1 MTHSEWIA
9 FLSPWLSGALAA
21 LAALLLAL
29 LLNRGRRLQALQR
42 EGEALRAELA
52 SQQAQVAST
61 QQRLEERDQHLDRR
75 TQECEQLREQL
86 QTERTAGAALR
97 ARLEGEQKAAQEKQ
111 KLLESTREQLE
122 ERFKIL
128 SAEALEA
135 NKKSLLQLAEQR
147 FQQQEQLARND
158 LDKRRQAVDELVKP
172 LRESLAKLEG
182 QNQKLEAARSEAYGA
197 LHQQMKALIDTH
209 LPALKGETDRLVNA
223 LRQPHTRG
231 RWGEVQLKR
240 VAEMAGM
247 TEHIDFSEQ
256 ESVSTDQGGR
266 LRPDMTVHLPGGRR
280 IVVDSKA
287 PVAAYLEAIEAPDE
301 SSRNARLKQHAQQ
314 LRSHIHQLG
323 AKQYFEQFERTPEFV
338 VLFVPGEV
346 FFSEALKADP
356 DLIEYG
362 AERKVIVA
370 SPTSFI
376 ALLKAVSYG
385 WRQEDLAENAEKMAK
400 LGRELYDRIG
410 TLAGHWQKV
419 GKNLDSAVDA
429 YNKAVGSLET
439 RVLSSARKFRDLQV
453 GGGVVSEVEPIDHAA
468 RPLLAPEMQPV
479 PTEEERALPVSEPAD
494 VPSADASAPS
504 GTGDAAGRQGD
515 R

>member
-1 MTHSEWIA
+1 MIDNELL
-9 FLSPWLSGALAA
+9 LSLIPWLACGFAL
-21 LAALLLAL
+21 LVAALLLVLAIA
-29 LLNRGRRLQALQR
+29 RGRRAERAAREAQALHT
-42 EGEALRAELA
+42 ELA
-52 SQQAQVAST
+52 TQRIQAESA
-61 QQRLEERDQHLDRR
+61 QQRLSEREDTISKLQDEVS
-75 TQECEQLREQL
+75 TLREQL
-86 QTERTAGAALR
+86 QTERTAAAELR
-97 ARLEGEQKAAQEKQ
+97 TRIEAEQKSAHEKQ

-122 ERFKIL
+122 ERFRTL

-182 QNQKLEAARSEAYGA
+182 QNEKLEAARSEAYGA
-197 LHQQMKALIDTH
+197 INQQMKALIETH
-209 LPALKGETDRLVNA
+209 LPALRGETDRLVKA

-256 ESVSTDQGGR
+256 ESVTTDQGGR
-266 LRPDMTVHLPGGRR
+266 LRPDMTVHLPGGRC

-287 PVAAYLEAIEAPDE
+287 PISAYLEAIEAPDE
-301 SSRNARLKQHAQQ
+301 ESRNARLKQHAQQ
-314 LRSHIHQLG
+314 LRSHIQQLG
-323 AKQYFEQFERTPEFV
+323 AKQYFEQFDRTPEFV

-356 DLIEYG
+356 SLIEYG

-385 WRQEDLAENAEKMAK
+385 WRQEDLAENAEKVAK
-400 LGRELYDRIG
+400 LGREIYDRIG

-419 GKNLDSAVDA
+419 GKSLDSAVDA

-453 GGGVVSEVEPIDHAA
+453 GGDVLTQVEPLDHAA
-468 RPLLAPEMQPV
+468 RPLLAPEMQPQALD
-479 PTEEERALPVSEPAD
+479 PAALPAARGGD
-494 VPSADASAPS
+494 TRSAEHDDARSS
-504 GTGDAAGRQGD
+504 D
-515 R
+515 

>member
-1 MTHSEWIA
+1 MQTMIHTDV
-9 FLSPWLSGALAA
+9 LSLIVPWLAGG
-21 LAALLLAL
+21 LAL
-29 LLNRGRRLQALQR
+29 LVSLLLLLLLRRGRQNAALMQELQT
-42 EGEALRAELA
+42 LRTEHA
-52 SQQAQVAST
+52 SQQAQVEWA
-61 QQRLEERDQHLDRR
+61 QQRLEERDERIAQFDQAH
-75 TQECEQLREQL
+75 EALREQL
-86 QTERTAGAALR
+86 QTERTAGAELR
-97 ARLEGEQKAAQEKQ
+97 TRLEAEQKAAQEKQ

-197 LHQQMKALIDTH
+197 LNQQMKALIDTH
-209 LPALKGETDRLVNA
+209 LPALKGETDRLVKA

-256 ESVSTDQGGR
+256 ESVATEQGGR

-287 PVAAYLEAIEAPDE
+287 PVAAYLEAIEAADE
-301 SSRNARLKQHAQQ
+301 DSRNAYLKQHAQQ
-314 LRSHIHQLG
+314 LRTHIQQLG
-323 AKQYFEQFERTPEFV
+323 GKQYFEQFDRTPEFV

-356 DLIEYG
+356 GLIEYG

-385 WRQEDLAENAEKMAK
+385 WRQEDL
-400 LGRELYDRIG
+400 
-410 TLAGHWQKV
+410 
-419 GKNLDSAVDA
+419 
-429 YNKAVGSLET
+429 
-439 RVLSSARKFRDLQV
+439 
-453 GGGVVSEVEPIDHAA
+453 
-468 RPLLAPEMQPV
+468 
-479 PTEEERALPVSEPAD
+479 
-494 VPSADASAPS
+494 
-504 GTGDAAGRQGD
+504 
-515 R
+515 

>member
-1 MTHSEWIA
+1 MTDNDL
-9 FLSPWLSGALAA
+9 FLTLIPWLACALAA
-21 LAALLLAL
+21 IAAVLLLVLAVV
-29 LLNRGRRLQALQR
+29 RGRRADHYVRLAHSLQTELATQQSQADSAQQRLAEREQTIDRLQDEVSSLREALQR
-42 EGEALRAELA
+42 EKTAAAEL
-52 SQQAQVAST
+52 
-61 QQRLEERDQHLDRR
+61 R
-75 TQECEQLREQL
+75 TRIE
-86 QTERTAGAALR
+86 A
-97 ARLEGEQKAAQEKQ
+97 EQKAAEEKQ

-122 ERFKIL
+122 ERFKTL

-197 LHQQMKALIDTH
+197 INQQMKALIETH
-209 LPALKGETDRLVNA
+209 LPALRGETDRLVKA

-256 ESVSTDQGGR
+256 ESVTTEQGGR

-301 SSRNARLKQHAQQ
+301 EIRNARLKQHAQQ
-314 LRSHIHQLG
+314 LRSHIQQLG
-323 AKQYFEQFERTPEFV
+323 AKQYFEQFDRTPEFV

-356 DLIEYG
+356 SLIEYG

-385 WRQEDLAENAEKMAK
+385 WRQEDLAENAEKVAK
-400 LGRELYDRIG
+400 LGREIYDRIG

-419 GKNLDSAVDA
+419 GKSLDSAVDA

-453 GGGVVSEVEPIDHAA
+453 GGNELTQVEPLDHAA
-468 RPLLAPEMQPV
+468 RPLLAPEMQDQTADREGL
-479 PTEEERALPVSEPAD
+479 TEVGDGAASRGGDDETPA
-494 VPSADASAPS
+494 S
-504 GTGDAAGRQGD
+504 Q
-515 R
+515 

>member
-1 MTHSEWIA
+1 MTHTEL
-9 FLSPWLSGALAA
+9 LSLLLPWLAGGLAA
-21 LAALLLAL
+21 LAVGLLLLAL
-29 LLNRGRRLQALQR
+29 GRGRRIAGLVQDVQTLRSERVGYEAQA
-42 EGEALRAELA
+42 E
-52 SQQAQVAST
+52 SM
-61 QQRLEERDQHLDRR
+61 QQRLAEREQRIAELHQM
-75 TQECEQLREQL
+75 QETLREQL
-86 QTERTAGAALR
+86 QRERTAAAELR
-97 ARLEGEQKAAQEKQ
+97 TRLEAEQKAAQEKQ

-197 LHQQMKALIDTH
+197 LNQQMKALIDTH
-209 LPALKGETDRLVNA
+209 LPALKGETDRLVKA

-301 SSRNARLKQHAQQ
+301 DSRNARLKQHAQQ
-314 LRSHIHQLG
+314 LRSHIQQLG
-323 AKQYFEQFERTPEFV
+323 GKQYFEQFDRTPEFV

-356 DLIEYG
+356 SLIEYG

-385 WRQEDLAENAEKMAK
+385 WRQEDLAENAEKVAK
-400 LGRELYDRIG
+400 LGREIYDRIG

-419 GKNLDSAVDA
+419 GKSLDNAVDA

-453 GGGVVSEVEPIDHAA
+453 GGEALSEVEPIDHAA
-468 RPLLAPEMQPV
+468 RPLLAPEMQPL
-479 PTEEERALPVSEPAD
+479 PTAEDRALPS
-494 VPSADASAPS
+494 S
-504 GTGDAAGRQGD
+504 TGDASPTTDAADGADPEPGR
-515 R
+515 

>member
-1 MTHSEWIA
+1 MTNNEL
-9 FLSPWLSGALAA
+9 FLSLMPWLASALAA
-21 LAALLLAL
+21 IAAVLFLVLAVI
-29 LLNRGRRLQALQR
+29 RGRRAEHYAGLTHSLQT
-42 EGEALRAELA
+42 ELA
-52 SQQAQVAST
+52 TQQSKADSA
-61 QQRLEERDQHLDRR
+61 QQRLAERDETIARL
-75 TQECEQLREQL
+75 QEEVNGLREQL
-86 QTERTAGAALR
+86 QTEKTAAAELRTRIEA
-97 ARLEGEQKAAQEKQ
+97 EQKAAQEKQ
-111 KLLESTREQLE
+111 KLLETTREQLE
-122 ERFKIL
+122 ERFKVL
-128 SAEALEA
+128 SSEALEA

-182 QNQKLEAARSEAYGA
+182 QNEKLEAARSEAYGA
-197 LHQQMKALIDTH
+197 INQQMKALIETH
-209 LPALKGETDRLVNA
+209 LPALRGETDRLVKA

-256 ESVSTDQGGR
+256 ESVTTEQGGR

-301 SSRNARLKQHAQQ
+301 ETRNARLKQHAQQ
-314 LRSHIHQLG
+314 LRSHIQQLG
-323 AKQYFEQFERTPEFV
+323 AKQYFEQFDRTPEFV

-356 DLIEYG
+356 SLIEYG

-385 WRQEDLAENAEKMAK
+385 WRQEDLAENAEKVAK
-400 LGRELYDRIG
+400 LGREIYDRIG

-419 GKNLDSAVDA
+419 GKSLDSAVDA

-453 GGGVVSEVEPIDHAA
+453 GGNELTQVEPLDHAA
-468 RPLLAPEMQPV
+468 RPLLAPEMQDQATDREQL
-479 PTEEERALPVSEPAD
+479 TEARNGQ
-494 VPSADASAPS
+494 ASS
-504 GTGDAAGRQGD
+504 DGDDDTPPPG
-515 R
+515 